1 MFTGGN
7 PMGKKIL
14 VADDNEEIIKILKPY
29 LIKEGFEIIT
39 AHDGNEALVKNSEY
53 MPVLIL
59 LDIMMP
65 RKNGLEVC
73 TEIRKSSTVPIIMI
87 TARSDDGDKIMAL
100 DTGAD
105 DYIVKPFSPGEV
117 VARVKA
123 VLRRIVT
130 SETEKQ
136 TVIKY
141 NSLKIDIGNYSV
153 KINDNTI
160 NLTKKEIEVL
170 WMLAN
175 SPNKILS
182 RDVLLDSIWGT
193 EYFGDPRTVDTHIKR
208 LRAKLKLENQYN
220 WNIKTVWS
228 LGYKF
233 EVNYD

>member
-1 MFTGGN
+1 
-7 PMGKKIL
+7 MGKKIL

-29 LIKEGFEIIT
+29 LSKEGFEVIT

-73 TEIRKSSTVPIIMI
+73 AEIRKTSNVPIIMI

-130 SETEKQ
+130 SETEKR

-141 NSLKIDIGNYSV
+141 NSLEIDIGNYSV
-153 KINDNTI
+153 KINDSTI

-170 WMLAN
+170 WMMAN

-182 RDVLLDSIWGT
+182 RDMLLDNIWGT

>member
-1 MFTGGN
+1 MITGGEV
-7 PMGKKIL
+7 MGKKIL
-14 VADDNEEIIKILKPY
+14 VADDNEEIIKIIKPY
-29 LIKEGFEIIT
+29 LIKEGFEVIT
-39 AHDGNEALVKNSEY
+39 AYDGNEALVKNTQYNPS
-53 MPVLIL
+53 LIL

-65 RKNGLEVC
+65 RRNGLEVC
-73 TEIRKSSTVPIIMI
+73 AEIRKTSNVPIIMI

-130 SETEKQ
+130 SETEKI

-141 NSLKIDIGNYSV
+141 NCLKIDIGNYSV
-153 KINDNTI
+153 KIDDSTV

-182 RDVLLDSIWGT
+182 RDDLLDNIWGT

-208 LRAKLKLENQYN
+208 LRAKFKLENQYS

>member
-29 LIKEGFEIIT
+29 LIKDGFEIIT

-53 MPVLIL
+53 MPALIL

-73 TEIRKSSTVPIIMI
+73 AEIRKSSTVPIIMI

-136 TVIKY
+136 TIIKY

-182 RDVLLDSIWGT
+182 RDKLLDSIWGT

>member
-1 MFTGGN
+1 
-7 PMGKKIL
+7 MGKKIL

-29 LIKEGFEIIT
+29 LIKDGFEIIT

-53 MPVLIL
+53 MPALIL

-136 TVIKY
+136 TIIKY

-182 RDVLLDSIWGT
+182 RDKLLDSIWGT

>member
-1 MFTGGN
+1 VGN
-7 PMGKKIL
+7 RIL
-14 VADDNEEIIKILKPY
+14 IADDNEEIIKILRPY
-29 LIKEGFEIIT
+29 LFKEGFEVIK
-39 AHDGNEALVKNSEY
+39 AHDGNETIVKNIEY
-53 MPVLIL
+53 IPQLIL

-65 RKNGLEVC
+65 YKNGLEVC
-73 TEIRKSSTVPIIMI
+73 KEIRKTSNVPIIMI
-87 TARSDDGDKIMAL
+87 TARSDDADKIMAL

-130 SETEKQ
+130 SEAEKLS
-136 TVIKY
+136 TIKY
-141 NSLKIDIGNYSV
+141 NSLEIDIGNYSV
-153 KINDNTI
+153 KINNNTV

-182 RDVLLDSIWGT
+182 RDDLLDNIWGT

-208 LRAKLKLENQYN
+208 LRAKLNLEGQYN
-220 WNIKTVWS
+220 FDIKTVWS

-233 EVNYD
+233 QVNYD

>member
-1 MFTGGN
+1 M
-7 PMGKKIL
+7 
-14 VADDNEEIIKILKPY
+14 
-29 LIKEGFEIIT
+29 IT
-39 AHDGNEALVKNSEY
+39 AHNGNEALVKNIEY
-53 MPVLIL
+53 SPQLIL

-65 RKNGLEVC
+65 YKNGLEVC
-73 TEIRKSSTVPIIMI
+73 KEIRKTSNVPIIMI
-87 TARSDDGDKIMAL
+87 TARSDDADKIMAL
-100 DTGAD
+100 DIGAD

-130 SETEKQ
+130 TEKEKL
-136 TVIKY
+136 TAIKY
-141 NSLKIDIGNYSV
+141 KSLEIDIGNYSV
-153 KINDNTI
+153 KINNNFA

-175 SPNKILS
+175 SPNKIIS
-182 RDVLLDSIWGT
+182 RDALLDNIWGT

-208 LRAKLKLENQYN
+208 LRAKLKLEGQYN
-220 WNIKTVWS
+220 FDIKTVWS

>member
-1 MFTGGN
+1 
-7 PMGKKIL
+7 MGKSIL
-14 VADDNEEIIKILKPY
+14 VADDNEEIIKFLKPY
-29 LIKEGFEIIT
+29 LVKEGFEIIT
-39 AHDGNEALVKNSEY
+39 ANDGNEALVKNMEY
-53 MPVLIL
+53 APQLIL

-65 RKNGLEVC
+65 YKNGLEVC
-73 TEIRKSSTVPIIMI
+73 REIRKTSNVPIIMI
-87 TARSDDGDKIMAL
+87 TARSDDADKIMAL

-123 VLRRIVT
+123 VLRRIIT
-130 SETEKQ
+130 SDAEKQ
-136 TVIKY
+136 TTIKY
-141 NSLKIDIGNYSV
+141 NSLEIDIGNYSV
-153 KINDNTI
+153 KINNNTV

-182 RDVLLDSIWGT
+182 RDILLDNIWGI

-208 LRAKLKLENQYN
+208 LRAKLKLEGQYN
-220 WNIKTVWS
+220 FDIKTVWS